1 MSTLN
6 PIRLEEAILRRL
18 RTVVPE
24 NVQLTGGLIGQLLES
39 WDVSSE
45 WIEALEFVSRRFLE
59 EQQEDVILQLHEGWP
74 SPTGTLPEPEV
85 QVMQDD
91 EVIRLYFAT
100 DDAVILTLP
109 DVPFEEFS

>member
-1 MSTLN
+1 
-6 PIRLEEAILRRL
+6 LEEAILRRL

-24 NVQLTGGLIGQLLES
+24 TVQLTGGLIGQLFGS

-45 WIEALEFVSRRFLE
+45 WTEALEFVSRRFLE

-74 SPTGTLPEPEV
+74 SPTGTLPSPEA
-85 QVMQDD
+85 QVVWDD

-100 DDAVILTLP
+100 GDAVILTLP
-109 DVPFEEFS
+109 DVLFDEFS